1 MSTVLIVEQDPD
13 LGRLWARHM
22 ERDGACVTIAQSQR
36 AAKEALRAASYDAL
50 VVDLS
55 LPEMSAL
62 AVAEL
67 ASFLQ
72 PDARVVFVTPDD
84 SFSGGAIFALSSN
97 ASAYLPTDTRP
108 EDLAAIVEYHAAAR

>member
-1 MSTVLIVEQDPD
+1 MKNVLIVEQDSA
-13 LGRLWARHM
+13 LGRLWARHI
-22 ERDGACVTIAQSQR
+22 EEGGARVTVAPTHRS
-36 AAKEALRAASYDAL
+36 ASEALRRDCFDAL

-55 LPEMSAL
+55 LPGMSAL

-84 SFSGGAIFALSSN
+84 SFSGGSIFALSSN
-97 ASAYLPTDTRP
+97 ASAYLPTHTRP